1 MKKSGNKSRTL
12 SNGGLFFVVSAPSGT
27 GKTTLVN
34 RLLAEFPEI
43 RRSVSCTTR
52 PPRHG
57 EKEGVDYYFIDDGK
71 FREMVNQGLF
81 FEWEEV
87 HGAFYGTP
95 KAPIIK
101 RRDDGLDTIL
111 DIDTRGALNLKRAYP
126 DSRLIFLMPPSI
138 EVLEQRLRRRKTEE
152 EVSLKRRME
161 NARREMIEKDKFDY
175 VIINDE
181 LDRAYQE
188 LRNIIG
194 KARGHS

>member
-1 MKKSGNKSRTL
+1 M

-71 FREMVNQGLF
+71 FREMVVQGLF